1 MKDFDKVVN
10 LEVERMK
17 REKGDLDKYLST
29 LTPEQLETLMRD
41 EKDFHGT
48 VEDKD
53 AKQRFERIEHM
64 VQKLYAKGELSAI
77 GLISPSSDQK
87 NATIWADITS
97 CWYLSGALFESLK
110 EAISL
115 ADDIAIVVPPNT
127 QKIRIS
133 LGVLNVWSE

>member
-10 LEVERMK
+10 LELERMK
-17 REKGDLDKYLST
+17 REKGDMDKYLST

-53 AKQRFERIEHM
+53 AKQRFERIEQM
-64 VQKLYAKGELSAI
+64 IKKLYANGKLSAI
-77 GLISPSSDQK
+77 GFLPPASDRQ
-87 NATIWADITS
+87 NATIWADVTP
-97 CWYLSGALFESLK
+97 CWYLSGPLFGSLK
-110 EAISL
+110 EAVAL
-115 ADDIAIVVPPNT
+115 ADDIAVVIPPNS

-133 LGVLNVWSE
+133 LGILNVWSE